1 MSKCRLGT
9 GKCVTVASEKAGV
22 EEMEE
27 EGRGSEGRQMEPAT
41 VQVVMLGRCRGSKS
55 DSAPLRSLGSVL
67 IVAAI
72 EEHAL
77 LECTPEDDE

>member
-1 MSKCRLGT
+1 M
-9 GKCVTVASEKAGV
+9 TVASEKAGV

-27 EGRGSEGRQMEPAT
+27 EEEGRGSEGRQMEPAP
-41 VQVVMLGRCRGSKS
+41 VQVIMLGRCRGSKS